1 MFKVNIKVNTKTT
14 SMRND
19 LNYKNDLNWAPN
31 MQFLLFYERLIY
43 VKPALSRELKCKSLV
58 KPIQCH
64 HCFASGGN
72 AKEDVP
78 LVISLALTFNP

>member
-1 MFKVNIKVNTKTT
+1 MFKVNTKTT
-14 SMRND
+14 SMTND
-19 LNYKNDLNWAPN
+19 LNYKNDLNRAAN
-31 MQFLLFYERLIY
+31 MLFLWFYERLNY
-43 VKPALSRELKCKSLV
+43 VTTALSRELKCKSLV

-72 AKEDVP
+72 AKDDVP